1 MASSESASE
10 SAGFGGMDRWAWGMD
25 SGNRA
30 GGGDAVAVGRR
41 AVGGTV
47 AAVRFR
53 SQRAQAS
60 GAWK

>member
-41 AVGGTV
+41 AL
-47 AAVRFR
+47 
-53 SQRAQAS
+53 
-60 GAWK
+60 